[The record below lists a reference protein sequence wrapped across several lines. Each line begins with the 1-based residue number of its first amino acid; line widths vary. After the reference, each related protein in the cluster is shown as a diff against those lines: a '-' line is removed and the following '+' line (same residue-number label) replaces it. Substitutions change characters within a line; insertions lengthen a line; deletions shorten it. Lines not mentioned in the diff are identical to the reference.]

1 MNLRQFL
8 AISFQL
14 SAFSLLTA
22 CASLTPGQEAAL
34 RAAAKV
40 ALSVGLG
47 ELTDRVKEVRP
58 YKDKLNTLFETTFS
72 KATPPE
78 SLGAQLKAGVAKVVP
93 AELQAVVLAQLK
105 ESLSESK
112 TTASAA
118 GGRDFNRRVAAG
130 L

>member
-8 AISFQL
+8 AFSLQL
-14 SAFSLLTA
+14 AAISLLTA

-40 ALSVGLG
+40 ALSFGLA
-47 ELTDRVKEVRP
+47 ELSDRVKEIRP
-58 YKDKLNTLFETTFS
+58 YRDKLNTLFETTFS

-78 SLGAQLKAGVAKVVP
+78 ALGAQLKAGVAAVVP

-105 ESLSESK
+105 ESLKDKSV
-112 TTASAA
+112 A
-118 GGRDFNRRVAAG
+118 GPAG
-130 L
+130 KPDYNARIALKL